1 MEKDKITYVVKS
13 LLAAFLSIWTL
24 IMLGLP
30 LFTVT
35 TSKTNLMPSMP
46 MLNGY
51 FLLSLPSANIKN
63 AQDPVVLILTTC
75 LLVILSLAIAFAII
89 GLILNAI
96 NFFIHKHSMKT
107 AVSAFSIINCISCFF
122 YMILSIILVIIVNK
136 ALGTEPS
143 ITAVTHTYLYFCVSL
158 LLLILYFISQPL
170 INSHY
175 KKIELQNT
183 LEQSYATNKYTSQH
197 QPSARQKYVNIP
209 TINAPK
215 AVKTPDINVFD
226 ELIKYKE
233 LLDENIITQE
243 EFERMKS
250 RIFKIN

>member
-13 LLAAFLSIWTL
+13 FLAAFLSIWTL
-24 IMLGLP
+24 TMLGLP
-30 LFTVT
+30 LCTVT
-35 TSKTNLMPSMP
+35 IPNTNLIPSMP

-51 FLLSLPSANIKN
+51 FLLSLPSANIEN
-63 AQDPVVLILTTC
+63 AQDPAVLILTTC
-75 LLVILSLAIAFAII
+75 LIVILSLAIAFAII
-89 GLILNAI
+89 GFALNTI

-122 YMILSIILVIIVNK
+122 YMTLSIIFMIIINK
-136 ALGTEPS
+136 ALSTEPS

-158 LLLILYFISQPL
+158 VLLILYFISQPL
-170 INSHY
+170 INNHF

-183 LEQSYATNKYTSQH
+183 LEQSYATNKYTAQY
-197 QPSARQKYVNIP
+197 QPSTRQKYDNIP
-209 TINAPK
+209 TVNTPK
-215 AVKTPDINVFD
+215 TVKTPDINVFD

-250 RIFKIN
+250 RIFKII